1 MIPRKTIDEIREKVD
16 IIELIES
23 TGVTLTATGSRH
35 RGLCPVHSERTPSFY
50 VNKHSGTFHCFG
62 CGISGDAV
70 EYLQEVEGYSFAG
83 AVEALGELVGVEVVD
98 TAGEDPEYQRKKEYL
113 QCVGLA
119 AWYYRT
125 KFNELPENHP
135 AKLNLSSRNF
145 LHVEGREEWLSEF
158 GMGYAP
164 DSWDG
169 LSSFLRS
176 KGHTPEQIV
185 DAGLAFINDKSGK
198 LVDRFRN
205 RLLWEIRD
213 VQKHPIGFSGR
224 RLNEEDNP
232 KYLNTSETIMYK
244 KSRVVYGIDLAR
256 KKMAEDRTCF
266 VTEGAADV
274 MALSAV
280 GATNVVASCG
290 TAFGNEHV
298 SIIRRIIDDYN
309 ASNSG
314 RFVFVF
320 DGDEAGLKAATRMFY
335 DIKPSIKERSYV
347 VPMEGLDPAEY
358 RMKYGD
364 DGLKDALYEKQIP
377 LTEFILQRV
386 YKKYDMSEI
395 ESQNAFARESMS
407 IISYIE
413 EPAIYEAYKRKISGM
428 SGISLGHLSGSPS
441 VRVQDEPMIEAE
453 QPQNPPTVDPFG
465 EVTRK
470 PVHNPNDPLERSTR
484 LLTACML
491 QFPLQTFQALVD
503 KPEIL
508 NYFKNETL
516 KNILY
521 AGMSKAGFTAIK
533 GKETFLSVADF
544 EDTEEVIP
552 LFNMLLDTDE
562 NKVSQYIDY
571 LIGKIRNINNRQEV
585 DALRLEGIMGTSS
598 QMELLKKMMK
608 KRNSIKQQK
617 SI

>member
-50 VNKHSGTFHCFG
+50 VNKLSGTFHCFG

-70 EYLQEVEGYSFAG
+70 QYLKEVEGYSFAG
-83 AVEALGELVGVEVVD
+83 AVEALGELVGVEVID

-119 AWYYRT
+119 AWYYRS
-125 KFNELPENHP
+125 KFNELPESHP

-145 LHVEGREEWLSEF
+145 LHVEGRETWIEDF

-164 DSWDG
+164 EGYDK
-169 LSSFLRS
+169 LSTFLRS
-176 KGHTPEQIV
+176 KGYTPEQIV
-185 DAGLAFINDKSGK
+185 DAGLAFQNDRNGK

-244 KSRVVYGIDLAR
+244 KSRIVYGIDLAR

-274 MALSAV
+274 MAVAAV

-298 SIIRRIIDDYN
+298 SVIRRIIDDYN

-320 DGDEAGLKAATRMFY
+320 DGDEAGLKAAARMFY

-358 RMKYGD
+358 RMQYGD
-364 DGLKDALYEKQIP
+364 EALREALYEKQIP
-377 LTEFILQRV
+377 LTEFILQRI

-395 ESQNAFARESMS
+395 ESQNAFANESMS
-407 IISYIE
+407 VISYIE
-413 EPAIYEAYKRKISGM
+413 EPAIYEAYKRKISAM
-428 SGISLGHLSGSPS
+428 SGISLGHLPGNPS
-441 VRVQDEPMIEAE
+441 TRMVEEPPMPDE
-453 QPQNPPTVDPFG
+453 QPQNEPMPDPFG
-465 EVTRK
+465 EVSRK
-470 PVHNPNDPLERSTR
+470 PVYNPNDPLERSTR

-491 QFPLQTFQALVD
+491 QFPLETFKALFD

-508 NYFKNETL
+508 NCFQNESLKDILYKGMNKAGYTAVKNEPT
-516 KNILY
+516 K
-521 AGMSKAGFTAIK
+521 
-533 GKETFLSVADF
+533 LSVVDF
-544 EDTEEVIP
+544 EDSDEVIP

-562 NKVSQYIDY
+562 EKVGQYIDY
-571 LIGKIRNINNRQEV
+571 LIGKIRSIKNKQEV
-585 DALRLEGIMGTSS
+585 DALRLEGIMGTST
-598 QMELLKKMMK
+598 QMELLKKMMD
-608 KRNSIKQQK
+608 KRSAIKQQK
-617 SI
+617 GM